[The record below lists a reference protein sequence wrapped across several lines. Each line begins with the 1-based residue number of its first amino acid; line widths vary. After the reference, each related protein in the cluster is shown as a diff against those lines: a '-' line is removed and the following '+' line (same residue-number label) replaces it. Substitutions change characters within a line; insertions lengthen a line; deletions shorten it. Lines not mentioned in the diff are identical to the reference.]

1 MRELFKKVRER
12 AHTRDWKSAYT
23 QQTLKC
29 SSQVLRCEEELSH
42 TSSEQQSHSE
52 GLLCKKMIGLLQVGD
67 TLIPK
72 KSQRSTQ
79 SRN

>member
-52 GLLCKKMIGLLQVGD
+52 GLLCKKNDWFAASRWYFDPQEI
-67 TLIPK
+67 TEINPK
-72 KSQRSTQ
+72 S
-79 SRN
+79 